1 MFIADITGFDS
12 SGSSVIIIVGHV
24 WVALFLGLGLVLC
37 DIIMRIQ

>member
-24 WVALFLGLGLVLC
+24 WVALFLGLVLC